1 MLLFDGE
8 GFADNALCKPF
19 EILFLVRLYAR
30 AAMNTDAGVLPAQQH
45 LGVFGR

>member
-30 AAMNTDAGVLPAQQH
+30 AAMNTDLH
-45 LGVFGR
+45 EFLFFRLS